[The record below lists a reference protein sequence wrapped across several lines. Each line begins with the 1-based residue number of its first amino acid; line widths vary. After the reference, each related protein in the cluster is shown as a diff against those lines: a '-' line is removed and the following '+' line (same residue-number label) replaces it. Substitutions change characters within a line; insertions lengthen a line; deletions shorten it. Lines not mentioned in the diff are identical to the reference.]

1 MTRRNFFAP
10 GFIAALGIQFAV
22 AAELPISRPE
32 LSPAP
37 AALAQQVQ
45 VLQQQVALLQS
56 QVGALL
62 AAVHVSPA
70 GVTLQGP
77 SVTIAGNAVEV
88 TAVNN
93 LSIKSGANTTLLSG
107 GN

>member
-32 LSPAP
+32 LSPA
-37 AALAQQVQ
+37 
-45 VLQQQVALLQS
+45 
-56 QVGALL
+56 
-62 AAVHVSPA
+62 

-77 SVTIAGNAVEV
+77 SVTIAGNTVEV

-107 GN
+107 ANLTASSGGSATLQSSGELNLSGSRTRLNGGN

>member
-56 QVGALL
+56 QVGALGEL
-62 AAVHVSPA
+62 
-70 GVTLQGP
+70 
-77 SVTIAGNAVEV
+77 
-88 TAVNN
+88 N
-93 LSIKSGANTTLLSG
+93 LSGSRTRLNG